1 MVLELSKAEQ
11 RLCERLRLSA
21 EAAARL
27 VQAMR
32 AGASSRSAV
41 VLSPKAPLNY
51 VPPFACVDNKK

>member
-32 AGASSRSAV
+32 AGAS
-41 VLSPKAPLNY
+41 
-51 VPPFACVDNKK
+51 